1 MAGRND
7 EYTEFREHLRR
18 INSRCKRNKI
28 YTNVSLQD
36 LKDIWEAQDG
46 VCPYTS
52 IKLKNPS
59 WNRKRDSLEIPKHE
73 RASIDRINP
82 ELGYVRGN
90 IQFVSMLINFAK
102 WSLTDKEMHDFI
114 RIIRE
119 SKAK

>member
-1 MAGRND
+1 VAKRND
-7 EYTEFREHLRR
+7 QYTEFREHLRR

-28 YTNVSLQD
+28 YTNISLQD
-36 LKDIWEAQDG
+36 LKDVWEAQDG

-59 WNRKRDSLEIPKHE
+59 WNRKRNSLEIAKHE

-82 ELGYVRGN
+82 ELGYVREN

-119 SKAK
+119 SNSK

>member
-1 MAGRND
+1 MPKKVD
-7 EYTEFREHLRR
+7 EYSEFREHLRR
-18 INSRCKRNKI
+18 ISSRCKQKKI
-28 YTNVSLQD
+28 YYSLTLQD
-36 LKDIWEAQDG
+36 LKDAWESQAG
-46 VCPYTS
+46 ICPYTN

-82 ELGYVRGN
+82 EIGYVRGN

-102 WSLTDKEMHDFI
+102 WNLTDQEMHDFI

-119 SKAK
+119 SK